1 MAQVAQVAVVILK
14 LAAADGAGREV
25 ADNALGL
32 GGVVGQAADGVVD
45 AVGVLR
51 RQTAGDEVVRVEHQL
66 GLGAHVVAHHVEDEI
81 RVGVA
86 AEGVAIEVG
95 HQDDV
100 GRQVRQD
107 LAEGELVQLHDGHV
121 LLGTTGH
128 GCVSDECGLDAV
140 CHIAA
145 GPVVD
150 HLVLVVGEK
159 IVQQVVGGGLAI
171 GARDAHHGLG
181 TRHVGENLR
190 VDLLGNHARKL
201 AAVAVRCRERGLG
214 CLGGSHG
221 QLVPG
226 AAMSISHVRPFL
238 PSRPEGRG

>member
-1 MAQVAQVAVVILK
+1 MAVVVLK

-25 ADNALGL
+25 ADNTLGL

-51 RQTAGDEVVRVEHQL
+51 RQAAGDEVVRVEHQL
-66 GLGAHVVAHHVEDEI
+66 GLGAHVVAHHVEDEV

-86 AEGVAIEVG
+86 AKGVAIEVG

-128 GCVSDECGLDAV
+128 GCVSDERGLDAV
-140 CHIAA
+140 CHVAA
-145 GPVVD
+145 SPVVD

-238 PSRPEGRG
+238 PARPEGRG

>member
-1 MAQVAQVAVVILK
+1 M
-14 LAAADGAGREV
+14 
-25 ADNALGL
+25 
-32 GGVVGQAADGVVD
+32 
-45 AVGVLR
+45 
-51 RQTAGDEVVRVEHQL
+51 
-66 GLGAHVVAHHVEDEI
+66 AHHVEDEV

-86 AEGVAIEVG
+86 AKGVAIEVG

-107 LAEGELVQLHDGHV
+107 LAEGELVQLHDGYV

-140 CHIAA
+140 CHVAA
-145 GPVVD
+145 GSVVD

-159 IVQQVVGGGLAI
+159 IVQQVSE
-171 GARDAHHGLG
+171 D
-181 TRHVGENLR
+181 LR

-238 PSRPEGRG
+238 PARPEGRG